1 MSCNLY
7 ILENN
12 KGKHYIGI
20 TKLVPEERLTRHNVG
35 DVSST
40 RHGGPW
46 KIVYFQEYKGYQE
59 ARQREK
65 QIKSWHGGATLK
77 RFLDKAAGSSNGRTH
92 PSGGCYLGSSPSP
105 AALSKKKDKF
115 GGVK

>member
-12 KGKHYIGI
+12 KGKHYVGI
-20 TKLVPEERLTRHNVG
+20 TKLNPKQRLLKHNRREVY
-35 DVSST
+35 ST
-40 RHGGPW
+40 KFDTPW
-46 KIVYFQEYKGYQE
+46 ILVYFQEYKDYEE

-77 RFLDKAAGSSNGRTH
+77 RFLGKAAGSSNGRTH
-92 PSGGCYLGSSPSP
+92 ASGAWYLGSSPSP
-105 AALSKKKDKF
+105 AALPKKT
-115 GGVK
+115 